1 MRTLIYVP
9 IIHTSADL
17 GSIAKDVAKRGIAS
31 LGEEIWA
38 KHRITVEGFWDTI
51 SRYFDSIDVKG
62 MKIYQDGMVAD
73 SEVGQKIVEETAKA
87 GSKNYQLV
95 SRLLERG
102 ALLVKTEDFK
112 FVMEEYERLLAITQ
126 AESVIR
132 KLMAFLRYKLAK
144 NSLLNKRDAFIAKR
158 IDETLNPGEKGI
170 IFIGASHKVK
180 EKLPESIK
188 IIELKDTEKVGKYQ
202 RILPFHNRYKEQ
214 FDELGKYLVSE
225 ISLGAGHIVHNSG
238 LK

>member
-38 KHRITVEGFWDTI
+38 KHRITVEGFWDAI
-51 SRYFDSIDVKG
+51 SHYFDSIDVKG

-73 SEVGQKIVEETAKA
+73 GEVGKKIVEETSKA

-112 FVMEEYERLLAITQ
+112 LVKEEYKKLVAITQ
-126 AESVIR
+126 AQSIMR
-132 KLMAFLRYKLAK
+132 KTIAFVRYKLVK
-144 NSLLNKRDAFIAKR
+144 SSLLNKRDAFIAKR
-158 IDETLNPGEKGI
+158 IEQTLKPDEKGI
-170 IFIGASHKVK
+170 IFVGASHKVK
-180 EKLPESIK
+180 ERLPESIK
-188 IIELKDTEKVGKYQ
+188 ITELKDTEKVRKYQ
-202 RILPFHNRYKEQ
+202 RMLPFHNRYKEQ

-225 ISLGAGHIVHNSG
+225 VSLEARGTP
-238 LK
+238 LL

>member
-38 KHRITVEGFWDTI
+38 KHRITVEGFWDAI
-51 SRYFDSIDVKG
+51 SHYFDSIDVKG

-73 SEVGQKIVEETAKA
+73 GEVGKKIVEETSKA

-112 FVMEEYERLLAITQ
+112 LVKEEYKKLVAITQ
-126 AESVIR
+126 AQSIMR
-132 KLMAFLRYKLAK
+132 KTIAFVRYKLVK
-144 NSLLNKRDAFIAKR
+144 SSLLNKRDAFIAKR
-158 IDETLNPGEKGI
+158 IEQTLKPDEKGI
-170 IFIGASHKVK
+170 IFVGASHKVK
-180 EKLPESIK
+180 ERLPESIK
-188 IIELKDTEKVGKYQ
+188 ITELKDTKKVRKYQ
-202 RILPFHNRYKEQ
+202 RMLPFHNRYKEQ

-225 ISLGAGHIVHNSG
+225 VSLEARGTP
-238 LK
+238 LL